1 MQVSLYPHAGP
12 LPYVP
17 TARRGRWTPPAAPLG
32 QNRQC
37 GSHRDTGRAL
47 RRACVR
53 VHETETCFALPCSPR
68 SWRGL
73 PAPLGT
79 PVLGVG
85 CLCTQE
91 TQRAGE
97 ACPSSACVM
106 CVRVRAE
113 HGLFPAGPYGLRESA
128 VWGGAHGMLRI
139 PQEQGAVTAVGWELG
154 CRPPRPHSPA
164 AEQGRCHQQG
174 ALWGSLWRRQLC
186 HGSQLWG
193 SLPRPAGPE
202 RSGLDS
208 VPSWAHRPLSMQGLG
223 APRILVP

>member
-1 MQVSLYPHAGP
+1 MSGFMKLKPALHFLVL
-12 LPYVP
+12 
-17 TARRGRWTPPAAPLG
+17 RG
-32 QNRQC
+32 
-37 GSHRDTGRAL
+37 
-47 RRACVR
+47 
-53 VHETETCFALPCSPR
+53 
-68 SWRGL
+68 
-73 PAPLGT
+73 
-79 PVLGVG
+79 
-85 CLCTQE
+85 
-91 TQRAGE
+91 AGE
-97 ACPSSACVM
+97 ACQPRSGLQCSVLGACADSEGRRGVPVLSLRHV

-164 AEQGRCHQQG
+164 AEKGQCHQQG

-186 HGSQLWG
+186 HGSQRWG
-193 SLPRPAGPE
+193 SLPRLAGPE